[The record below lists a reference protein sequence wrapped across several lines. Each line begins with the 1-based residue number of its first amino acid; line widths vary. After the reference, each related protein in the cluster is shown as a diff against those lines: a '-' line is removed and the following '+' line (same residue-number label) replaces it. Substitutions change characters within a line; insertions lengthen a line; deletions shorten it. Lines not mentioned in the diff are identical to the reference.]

1 MAGVEQCI
9 TALTTAFQEGAEL
22 VQVIQERRTKNV
34 RRSNEDEREQA
45 YGEKMLHQALA
56 DSAEK
61 CRSGSEQRKYRF
73 GSSFGV
79 GDSVAV
85 SEFGLIMANLQIQVL
100 SILQQI
106 VDLAEEDTTIAT
118 LDVVRLHEAVIT
130 AKSNTLRSMDELCQ
144 RIVYGTTRKD
154 EGQIRHFG
162 STELFAHQNMSSFSI
177 HDSVIDYRNRV
188 AQQQNASTLLLDGAA
203 HRRHTMTGI
212 ENVHHTQVQQTP
224 SQRVSETLPS
234 SACIWPTSRTRT
246 TTSISSTSSS
256 CRSVSS
262 TTSSISCRS
271 SISLPPI
278 PPTTFLDHNNYN
290 YNTTATTTTTIT
302 PTAPKLQRLSIPE
315 ATPSFP
321 PVLESHTTPK
331 KSHRKPLIIRS
342 PIFFFSRRD
351 RLSGPDS
358 NHLPPPPPPQTSNA
372 GYITSKST
380 HPAYRKDD
388 DKTKMTKKEK
398 KIKSPTTKALLPTT
412 TTTTIK
418 ENSPFH
424 NRKFSSPPMS
434 SSSPPPSSS
443 SPSTSLAKRTKAF
456 LGRVV
461 SRRWRRRREEDE

>member
-1 MAGVEQCI
+1 M
-9 TALTTAFQEGAEL
+9 
-22 VQVIQERRTKNV
+22 

-106 VDLAEEDTTIAT
+106 VDLAEEDTTMAT

-144 RIVYGTTRKD
+144 RIVYGTKRKD

-188 AQQQNASTLLLDGAA
+188 AQQQNASTLLLDTAA

-212 ENVHHTQVQQTP
+212 ENVHQTQVQQTP
-224 SQRVSETLPS
+224 GQRVSETLPS
-234 SACIWPTSRTRT
+234 SACIWPISRTRT
-246 TTSISSTSSS
+246 TPSISSTSSS

-278 PPTTFLDHNNYN
+278 PPTTFLDHNNYIN
-290 YNTTATTTTTIT
+290 TTTTTTTTTNI

-321 PVLESHTTPK
+321 PVLESHTSPK
-331 KSHRKPLIIRS
+331 KSHRNPLIIRS

-351 RLSGPDS
+351 KLSGPDT
-358 NHLPPPPPPQTSNA
+358 NYHPPPPPQTSNI
-372 GYITSKST
+372 GRITIDT
-380 HPAYRKDD
+380 HPAYRND
-388 DKTKMTKKEK
+388 DKTKKEK

-412 TTTTIK
+412 TTTTT
-418 ENSPFH
+418 ENSSFH
-424 NRKFSSPPMS
+424 DRKCSSPPMS
-434 SSSPPPSSS
+434 SYSPPPSTSS
-443 SPSTSLAKRTKAF
+443 STPLAKRTKAF

-461 SRRWRRRREEDE
+461 VSRRWRKRREEDE

>member
-1 MAGVEQCI
+1 M
-9 TALTTAFQEGAEL
+9 
-22 VQVIQERRTKNV
+22 QVIQERRTKNV

-106 VDLAEEDTTIAT
+106 ADLGEEDTSMAT

-144 RIVYGTTRKD
+144 RIVYGTKRKD

-188 AQQQNASTLLLDGAA
+188 AQQQNASTLLLDTAA

-224 SQRVSETLPS
+224 GQRVSETLPS
-234 SACIWPTSRTRT
+234 SACIWPISRTRT

-278 PPTTFLDHNNYN
+278 TPTTFLNNNNNYIN
-290 YNTTATTTTTIT
+290 TTTTTTTNIPT
-302 PTAPKLQRLSIPE
+302 PPKLQRLSIPE

-351 RLSGPDS
+351 KLSGPDI
-358 NHLPPPPPPQTSNA
+358 NRLPPPPPPQTSNA
-372 GYITSKST
+372 GYVTSKST
-380 HPAYRKDD
+380 HPAYRNE
-388 DKTKMTKKEK
+388 DKTKMTKKTKKEK
-398 KIKSPTTKALLPTT
+398 KIKSPTTKALLPT
-412 TTTTIK
+412 

-424 NRKFSSPPMS
+424 DRKCSSPPIR
-434 SSSPPPSSS
+434 PPSSS
-443 SPSTSLAKRTKAF
+443 SPLAKRTKTF
-456 LGRVV
+456 LGRVVV

>member
-1 MAGVEQCI
+1 M
-9 TALTTAFQEGAEL
+9 
-22 VQVIQERRTKNV
+22 QVIQERRTKNV

-106 VDLAEEDTTIAT
+106 VDLAEEDTSMAPF
-118 LDVVRLHEAVIT
+118 DVVRLHEAVIT

-144 RIVYGTTRKD
+144 RIVYGTKRKD

-188 AQQQNASTLLLDGAA
+188 AQQQNASTLLLDTAA

-212 ENVHHTQVQQTP
+212 DNVHQTQVQQTP
-224 SQRVSETLPS
+224 GQRVSETLPS

-278 PPTTFLDHNNYN
+278 PPTTFLDHNNYIN
-290 YNTTATTTTTIT
+290 TTTTTTTT

-351 RLSGPDS
+351 KLSGLNTNRLP
-358 NHLPPPPPPQTSNA
+358 PPPPPPQTSNI
-372 GYITSKST
+372 GKITIDT
-380 HPAYRKDD
+380 HPAYRND
-388 DKTKMTKKEK
+388 DKTKTKMTKKEMKKEK

-412 TTTTIK
+412 TT

-424 NRKFSSPPMS
+424 DQKSSSLPMS
-434 SSSPPPSSS
+434 SYSPPTSSS
-443 SPSTSLAKRTKAF
+443 STSTPLAKRTKAF

-461 SRRWRRRREEDE
+461 FSRRWRKRREEDE

>member
-1 MAGVEQCI
+1 
-9 TALTTAFQEGAEL
+9 
-22 VQVIQERRTKNV
+22 
-34 RRSNEDEREQA
+34 
-45 YGEKMLHQALA
+45 MLHQALA

-106 VDLAEEDTTIAT
+106 VDLAEEDTTMAT

-144 RIVYGTTRKD
+144 RIVYGTKRKD
-154 EGQIRHFG
+154 ESQIRHFG
-162 STELFAHQNMSSFSI
+162 SMELFAHQNMSSFSI

-188 AQQQNASTLLLDGAA
+188 AQQQNASTLLLDTAA

-234 SACIWPTSRTRT
+234 SACIWPISRTRT
-246 TTSISSTSSS
+246 TTSISSSSSS

-262 TTSSISCRS
+262 TSSSISCRS

-278 PPTTFLDHNNYN
+278 PPTTFLNHNNYN
-290 YNTTATTTTTIT
+290 YNTTATTTTTTSIT
-302 PTAPKLQRLSIPE
+302 RKLQRLSIPE

-321 PVLESHTTPK
+321 SVLESHTSPK

-351 RLSGPDS
+351 KLSGP
-358 NHLPPPPPPQTSNA
+358 NTNRLPPPPPPPQTSNA
-372 GYITSKST
+372 GYVTSKST
-380 HPAYRKDD
+380 HPAYRND
-388 DKTKMTKKEK
+388 DKKEKEK

-412 TTTTIK
+412 K

-424 NRKFSSPPMS
+424 DRKCSSPPMS
-434 SSSPPPSSS
+434 SYSPPPSSS
-443 SPSTSLAKRTKAF
+443 SSTPLAKRTKAF
-456 LGRVV
+456 LGRVVV